1 MSSSDFSYNL
11 TCDDTIFYQA
21 LLSEAAANA
30 ASALSAA
37 TAANGGTASSAT
49 AATAVIT
56 VNMEMFSRRNT
67 IPQSTITG
75 DPKEH
80 QRRKCCYETNNLTI
94 GPSWEI
100 ADWWGSQFVEWNPR
114 VSLYEL

>member
-1 MSSSDFSYNL
+1 MSSGDFSYNL

-30 ASALSAA
+30 ASALTAA
-37 TAANGGTASSAT
+37 AAANGGTASSA
-49 AATAVIT
+49 APAVIT

-80 QRRKCCYETNNLTI
+80 QNE
-94 GPSWEI
+94 
-100 ADWWGSQFVEWNPR
+100 
-114 VSLYEL
+114 